1 MHGGFPL
8 WRAAI
13 FIGAAFPLARIF
25 RARRARSCRS
35 NDQKFVDQIEL
46 MADGIYPYDF
56 VHVPDQHEVGRP
68 PATTLAMRCD
78 GVETGDLITLNPDGT
93 WKATQRLNIA
103 GGHS

>member
-1 MHGGFPL
+1 MQTETKERPSTANIVNGEWVH
-8 WRAAI
+8 
-13 FIGAAFPLARIF
+13 
-25 RARRARSCRS
+25 
-35 NDQKFVDQIEL
+35 QKFVDQIEL